1 MGNAFLFCLWA
12 RKSPRLQQ
20 TMSRHHQYQNDG
32 FHIGQLIK
40 AELARQGR
48 SITWLAAQVNCTRE
62 NMYKLFQRPWIN
74 TDLLFQISK
83 ALNYDFFMICSEHY
97 QRSVN

>member
-1 MGNAFLFCLWA
+1 
-12 RKSPRLQQ
+12 
-20 TMSRHHQYQNDG
+20 MSKHHQYQNDD

-74 TDLLFQISK
+74 TDLLFQIGK
-83 ALNYDFFMICSEHY
+83 ALNYDFFKVCSDHFQEN
-97 QRSVN
+97 VN

>member
-1 MGNAFLFCLWA
+1 
-12 RKSPRLQQ
+12 
-20 TMSRHHQYQNDG
+20 MSRHNQYQNDD

-48 SITWLAAQVNCTRE
+48 SITWLASQVNCTRE

-83 ALNYDFFMICSEHY
+83 ALDYDFFKVCSKHY
-97 QRSVN
+97 QESVN

>member
-1 MGNAFLFCLWA
+1 MSAIFVADGQETAPKKQQIMGKHN
-12 RKSPRLQQ
+12 
-20 TMSRHHQYQNDG
+20 QYQNDD

-74 TDLLFQISK
+74 TDLLFQIGK
-83 ALNYDFFMICSEHY
+83 ALNYDFFKVCSDHFQEN
-97 QRSVN
+97 VN

>member
-1 MGNAFLFCLWA
+1 
-12 RKSPRLQQ
+12 
-20 TMSRHHQYQNDG
+20 MSRHNQYQKDG

-62 NMYKLFQRPWIN
+62 NMYKLFQRQWIN

-83 ALNYDFFMICSEHY
+83 ALDYDFFKVCSEHL
-97 QRSVN
+97 QKNVK